1 MHELRRARYGQ
12 VPEARTHDR
21 DGYGTCAGAPGAR
34 TAQQVPG
41 LRPSA
46 ETNDLGWP
54 DWPPD
59 NGPKLAGP
67 DGLQIVLK
75 IGGAGALDVE
85 APDRAAPARVPPAVN
100 DRAMNLDGPRGG
112 CQAGLV
118 QLQVLVSGIADDQG
132 DRDHALGHGIAP
144 SWCAAARRL
153 WRRHEPE
160 HETAVLPARDV
171 RRSEA
176 CPAAAAASSSA
187 SSGGTCGGCGSRSAR
202 PAASALVT
210 LSDYRCRLRLLLFRF
225 PALTGLQLALAGCVH
240 QAGLVIAAGGRVS
253 RGG

>member
-1 MHELRRARYGQ
+1 MSFCGLGTDKCLRRGLMSAAGN
-12 VPEARTHDR
+12 AA
-21 DGYGTCAGAPGAR
+21 CAGAR
-34 TAQQVPG
+34 TAQHAPG

-59 NGPKLAGP
+59 NGLKLAGP

-75 IGGAGALDVE
+75 IRGAGALDVE

-118 QLQVLVSGIADDQG
+118 QLQVLVSGTADDQG

-144 SWCAAARRL
+144 SWCPAARRL
-153 WRRHEPE
+153 LRRQEPE
-160 HETAVLPARDV
+160 HETAVLYAR
-171 RRSEA
+171 SGMA
-176 CPAAAAASSSA
+176 GWLSA
-187 SSGGTCGGCGSRSAR
+187 SRRAGHSAR
-202 PAASALVT
+202 PGPV
-210 LSDYRCRLRLLLFRF
+210 D
-225 PALTGLQLALAGCVH
+225 
-240 QAGLVIAAGGRVS
+240 AGGLDYIMGLPCTGQR
-253 RGG
+253 

>member
-1 MHELRRARYGQ
+1 MHELLRARYGQ

-34 TAQQVPG
+34 TAQHAPG

-59 NGPKLAGP
+59 NGLKLADP

-75 IGGAGALDVE
+75 IRGAGALDVE

-144 SWCAAARRL
+144 SWCAAARRS
-153 WRRHEPE
+153 RHWVAIV
-160 HETAVLPARDV
+160 H
-171 RRSEA
+171 
-176 CPAAAAASSSA
+176 
-187 SSGGTCGGCGSRSAR
+187 
-202 PAASALVT
+202 
-210 LSDYRCRLRLLLFRF
+210 
-225 PALTGLQLALAGCVH
+225 QLARHGRSRTLRAVVSQGVSYAGRKE
-240 QAGLVIAAGGRVS
+240 AS
-253 RGG
+253 RGGRLFLGLPTGG